1 MAEQEV
7 LTITAPATS
16 ANLGPGFD
24 VLALAIDLANEVLI
38 VRREGPLAV
47 HVEGEGADEVPANA
61 DNLFCRAL
69 ASGIGSLDG
78 LEITCRNRIPFGR
91 GLGSSAAA
99 VCAGLVAANALGHLR
114 WSPSDILARAIEFEG
129 HGDNAAACLD
139 GGITVAGFKEI
150 DLRPQAATLIQSCI
164 ADVGSFLSTLGGN
177 TQAQVAPAGQTPLA
191 PAGAI
196 QRDGI
201 GPAPASHSFTPDMA
215 SGGSRMPA
223 EVQSR
228 MESSFGSD
236 FSGVRVHTDGAAAGL
251 SSGLN
256 ARAFTYGSH
265 IFFGAGQYSPGSQGG
280 DQLLAFKCRIHC
292 SGHFGEQM
300 DQTGFLGGINPA
312 LGLAQCDGKGG
323 EHGHLAGE
331 GLGGSHAHFRAG
343 MGGQQQL
350 GFARHR

>member
-139 GGITVAGFKEI
+139 GGITALVPGPRALRVQPPDGLALVVVIPGVKVFTDEARDAMPQQVA
-150 DLRPQAATLIQSCI
+150 I
-164 ADVGSFLSTLGGN
+164 ADAANGISATAGLLLTLERGYLDELPEFLMTDRMHEPYRGPLCPGLDALKALDVDGLLGVTVSGSGPSMVMWVEALKASDVAAGAREALTSAGV
-177 TQAQVAPAGQTPLA
+177 AAEVRVERVAPT
-191 PAGAI
+191 
-196 QRDGI
+196 GI
-201 GPAPASHSFTPDMA
+201 
-215 SGGSRMPA
+215 R
-223 EVQSR
+223 
-228 MESSFGSD
+228 
-236 FSGVRVHTDGAAAGL
+236 
-251 SSGLN
+251 
-256 ARAFTYGSH
+256 ARW
-265 IFFGAGQYSPGSQGG
+265 
-280 DQLLAFKCRIHC
+280 
-292 SGHFGEQM
+292 
-300 DQTGFLGGINPA
+300 
-312 LGLAQCDGKGG
+312 
-323 EHGHLAGE
+323 E
-331 GLGGSHAHFRAG
+331 GLEATRLSRTPG
-343 MGGQQQL
+343 
-350 GFARHR
+350 

>member
-7 LTITAPATS
+7 LTIMAPATS

-61 DNLFCRAL
+61 DNLLCRAL

-139 GGITVAGFKEI
+139 GGITALVPGPRA
-150 DLRPQAATLIQSCI
+150 LRVQPPDGLALVVVIPEVKVFTDEARGAMPQQVSI
-164 ADVGSFLSTLGGN
+164 ADAANGISATAGLLLTLERGYLDELHEFLMTDRMHEPYRGPLCPGLDALKALDVDGLLGVTVSGSGPSMVMWVEALKAGDVAAAAREALDAAGV
-177 TQAQVAPAGQTPLA
+177 AAEVRVERVAPT
-191 PAGAI
+191 
-196 QRDGI
+196 GI
-201 GPAPASHSFTPDMA
+201 
-215 SGGSRMPA
+215 R
-223 EVQSR
+223 
-228 MESSFGSD
+228 
-236 FSGVRVHTDGAAAGL
+236 
-251 SSGLN
+251 
-256 ARAFTYGSH
+256 ARW
-265 IFFGAGQYSPGSQGG
+265 
-280 DQLLAFKCRIHC
+280 
-292 SGHFGEQM
+292 
-300 DQTGFLGGINPA
+300 
-312 LGLAQCDGKGG
+312 
-323 EHGHLAGE
+323 E
-331 GLGGSHAHFRAG
+331 GLEATRLSRTPG
-343 MGGQQQL
+343 
-350 GFARHR
+350 